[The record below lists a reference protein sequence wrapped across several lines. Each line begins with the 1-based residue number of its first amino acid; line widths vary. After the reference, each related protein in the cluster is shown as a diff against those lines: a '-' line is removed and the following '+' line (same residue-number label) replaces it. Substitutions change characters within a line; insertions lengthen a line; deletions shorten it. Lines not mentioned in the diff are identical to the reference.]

1 LFVRIE
7 QNLKRKQCDFSSN
20 EPVPRNPVRNE
31 SPFCCDFKNR
41 WLRDLAGD
49 AMKLISLCLALALLS
64 IQALALEATPAASPS
79 RFTTFAQAYAE
90 AKRLTDSDPGKV
102 YDVEFSAAVVPR
114 LGEIVGE
121 CTKNSGL
128 RVVFDVVFVFSAN
141 GNVEQVF
148 ASPDQ
153 PAASCVGGKLR
164 DLKLSAPPHPDWPV
178 DLHVN
183 ISPENAPPAKKGST
197 KELDL
202 EIKRSPRHIVLR
214 NGKEIATWEG
224 NPDSRITL
232 HYPDGATQEVTI
244 TKDRHMHVG
253 PAIRNPNGQKKQG
266 APKSGTEA
274 ESAYPEDEKLAMN
287 AKKAELA
294 KNYEEALKLYEQAI
308 NLKGRFTPFVYQNR
322 GMLYLHR
329 AKASTDSQSR
339 IADLQRAIVDFKTS
353 IALGAASDEEQN
365 RGLEKIATKANLEE
379 ATKLLAEETGQ

>member
-1 LFVRIE
+1 
-7 QNLKRKQCDFSSN
+7 
-20 EPVPRNPVRNE
+20 
-31 SPFCCDFKNR
+31 
-41 WLRDLAGD
+41 
-49 AMKLISLCLALALLS
+49 MKLISLCLTLALLS

-90 AKRLTDSDPGKV
+90 AKRLTDTDPGKV

-114 LGEIVGE
+114 LSEIVGE
-121 CTKNSGL
+121 CTKNSGP
-128 RVVFDVVFVFSAN
+128 RVVFDVVFVFAAN

-153 PAASCVGGKLR
+153 AAAACVGEKLR
-164 DLKLSAPPHPDWPV
+164 DLHLSAPPHPGWPV

-183 ISPENAPPAKKGST
+183 ISPENAPPAKIGSPN
-197 KELDL
+197 KLDL
-202 EIKRSPRHIVLR
+202 EIKRSPRHVILR

-224 NPDSRITL
+224 DPDSRITL
-232 HYPDGATQEVTI
+232 HYPDGATQKVTI

-253 PAIRNPNGQKKQG
+253 PAIRNPNGQKKEG
-266 APKSGTEA
+266 APKSEAEA
-274 ESAYPEDEKLAMN
+274 ESAYPEDEKLAMK

-322 GMLYLHR
+322 GMLYLNR
-329 AKASTDSQSR
+329 AKASTESQSR
-339 IADLQRAIVDFKTS
+339 IADLQRAIADFKKS
-353 IALGAASDEEQN
+353 IALGATSDEELN
-365 RGLEKIATKANLEE
+365 RGLKKIATKANLEE

>member
-1 LFVRIE
+1 
-7 QNLKRKQCDFSSN
+7 
-20 EPVPRNPVRNE
+20 
-31 SPFCCDFKNR
+31 
-41 WLRDLAGD
+41 
-49 AMKLISLCLALALLS
+49 MKLISLCLTLVLLS
-64 IQALALEATPAASPS
+64 VQALALEATPAASPTH
-79 RFTTFAQAYAE
+79 FTSFAQALAD
-90 AKRLTDSDPGKV
+90 AKRVVDTDPGKV

-114 LGEIVGE
+114 LSEIAGE
-121 CTKNSGL
+121 CTKNSGP
-128 RVVFDVVFVFSAN
+128 RVVFDVVFVFAAN

-148 ASPDQ
+148 TSPDQ
-153 PAASCVGGKLR
+153 PAAACVGEKLR
-164 DLKLSAPPHPDWPV
+164 DLHLSAPPHPGWPV

-197 KELDL
+197 NKLDL
-202 EIKRSPRHIVLR
+202 EIKRSPRHVILR

-224 NPDSRITL
+224 DPDSRITL

-253 PAIRNPNGQKKQG
+253 PALRKADVHNKYS
-266 APKSGTEA
+266 ASKSGAEA
-274 ESAYPEDEKLAMN
+274 ESAQPEDVKLAM
-287 AKKAELA
+287 KGGQAEAA

-329 AKASTDSQSR
+329 AKASTESQSR
-339 IADLQRAIVDFKTS
+339 IADLQRAIADFKTS
-353 IALGAASDEEQN
+353 IALGAASDEEPN